1 MNTKDDSHV
10 FHVHDFS
17 SWEEFEEICNFFIG
31 RCGAELLSR
40 VDGPDARVWKI
51 RLNDATIHV
60 VHDDMIGNFFFP
72 EESAGKDVAQ
82 DLAAMLREG
91 IRLMTGKNHNTIREA
106 RRMDTA

>member
-31 RCGAELLSR
+31 RCGVELLSR
-40 VDGPDARVWKI
+40 VDGPDSRVRKI
-51 RLNDATIHV
+51 GLNDATIHV
-60 VHDDMIGNFFFP
+60 VHDDMNGNFFCP
-72 EESAGKDVAQ
+72 EESAGEDVARH
-82 DLAAMLREG
+82 LAATLQEG
-91 IRLMTGKNHNTIREA
+91 IRLMTGENHNTIREA